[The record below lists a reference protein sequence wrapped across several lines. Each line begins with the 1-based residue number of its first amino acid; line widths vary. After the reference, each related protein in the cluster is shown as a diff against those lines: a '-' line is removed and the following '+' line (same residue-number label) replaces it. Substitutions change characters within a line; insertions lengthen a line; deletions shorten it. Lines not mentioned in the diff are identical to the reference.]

1 MMATAI
7 RRADAHWHGA
17 LTTGTGEV
25 SLESGACGP
34 LGISWPARVENPN
47 GQTSPEELLAA
58 AQAACFAMAFT
69 AVLGR
74 EARHPE
80 RLDVSVA
87 ISLDPAEHGGFKVSR
102 SHITVHA
109 VVGGIDEETFQ
120 ELADEARTGCPVSA
134 AFQGNVDIT
143 IDATMVT
150 P

>member
-1 MMATAI
+1 MATAI

-34 LGISWPARVENPN
+34 LGISWPARVEDPN

-74 EARHPE
+74 ESRHPE
-80 RLDVSVA
+80 RLDVSAA

-102 SHITVHA
+102 SHLTVHA
-109 VVGGIDEETFQ
+109 VVGEIDEETFQ
-120 ELADEARTGCPVSA
+120 ALADEASTGCPVSA
-134 AFQGNVDIT
+134 AFHGNVEIT
-143 IDATMVT
+143 IDATMVS

>member
-1 MMATAI
+1 MATAI
-7 RRADAHWHGA
+7 RRADAQWHGA
-17 LTTGTGEV
+17 LTTGSGEV

-80 RLDVSVA
+80 RLDVNVA

-109 VVGGIDEETFQ
+109 AVGEIDEETFQ
-120 ELADEARTGCPVSA
+120 ALADEARTGCPVSA
-134 AFQGNVDIT
+134 AFHGNVEIT
-143 IDATMVT
+143 IDATMTT

>member
-1 MMATAI
+1 MATAI

-25 SLESGACGP
+25 SLEAGACGP
-34 LGISWPARVENPN
+34 LGISWPARVEDPN

>member
-1 MMATAI
+1 MATAI

-34 LGISWPARVENPN
+34 LGISWPARVEDPN

>member
-34 LGISWPARVENPN
+34 LGISWPARVEDPN

>member
-1 MMATAI
+1 MATAI

-34 LGISWPARVENPN
+34 LGISWPARVEDPN

-120 ELADEARTGCPVSA
+120 DLADEARTGCPVSA

>member
-1 MMATAI
+1 MATAI